1 MKRKVLILTASIG
14 SGHIKAAEAV
24 AEELRRNQPEWE
36 LNTVDFMSAEVSRLH
51 WLLKRVYLMMLA
63 VMPDFYE
70 TCYRFAGGRGSSGQ
84 FSQQAFSYVML
95 AAMKRLLK
103 EYRPDMLLCTH
114 PFPAGAASVLR
125 KRGALPGN
133 PLLDVVMTD
142 YSLHQIWIYKE
153 VDAYFMATES
163 MQKGMMQR
171 GFAEESLLVTGI
183 PVASGLEDLAEKKV
197 MRQRLELEALPTIL
211 LMGGGLGLGDI
222 EATLLELENL
232 SQRLQLLVVAG
243 RNENLLARVQELSCK
258 SHHSI
263 RAWGY
268 TDCVHE
274 LMRTADLLITKPGA
288 LTISEAFVLGLP
300 MLLHDPIPGPETEN
314 AVYATKRGAAVWLHP
329 GEKLAPAVIEL
340 LQGDLAS
347 MGVRAKTCAR
357 PKAASSIAEAIVKQF
372 SA

>member
-1 MKRKVLILTASIG
+1 MKRRVLILTASIG

-24 AEELRRNQPEWE
+24 AEEIRREQPEWE
-36 LNTVDFMSAEVSRLH
+36 LDTVDFMSADVSRIH
-51 WLLKRVYLMMLA
+51 WLLKRIYLMMLS
-63 VMPDFYE
+63 VMPDFYDI
-70 TCYRFAGGRGSSGQ
+70 CYKFAGSRGSGGRL
-84 FSQQAFSYVML
+84 SQQAFSYVML
-95 AAMKRLLK
+95 AAMKRIL
-103 EYRPDMLLCTH
+103 EDYHPDLLLCTH

-142 YSLHQIWIYKE
+142 YSLHRIWIYKE

-163 MQKGMMQR
+163 MQKGMMRQ
-171 GFAEESLLVTGI
+171 GFGQDSLLVTGI
-183 PVASGLEDLAEKKV
+183 PVASGLESLAGKQA
-197 MRQRLELEALPTIL
+197 MRQKLELEDLPTVL

-232 SQRLQLLVVAG
+232 TQPLQLLVVAG
-243 RNENLLARVQELSCK
+243 RNASLLSRVREAAHK
-258 SHHSI
+258 SHHVI

-268 TDCVHE
+268 TDRVHE

-314 AVYATKRGAAVWLHP
+314 AVYATRRGAAVWLHP
-329 GEKLAPAVIEL
+329 GEKLAHAVVDL

-347 MGVRAKTCAR
+347 MGEKARACAR
-357 PKAASSIAEAIVKQF
+357 PGAAAAIARAIVKQF
-372 SA
+372 S